1 MKPSIIRILLLLFL
15 VQSAPALKSQTIPDD
30 ILRQIEQNNS
40 TLAALRKKTDAERLG
55 HKTDI
60 YMPGPEADFNYLQG
74 SPEDVGMRKDF
85 SVRQSFDFP
94 SAYVYRSKISDL
106 KNDQAE
112 LEYLSQ
118 KTAVFFQ
125 VRLILADLVFLN
137 SMSRIISEHCENIR
151 KISELYQMKYDAGE
165 TGIVDLNKARLN
177 LLSMQGELESNNIEI
192 AYSLN
197 ELAGYNGGQKIGFT
211 DTVFVWYPTNPDFE
225 SWFAETQENNPIL
238 QWFGK
243 EIAVGEARIRLS
255 RSMNLPRLEAGY
267 MSEKTVGEQFRGLVM
282 GFSIPLWENR
292 NKTRY
297 EKASVLASK
306 EMETDY
312 RFQFHNQMKALH
324 EKIISLQTSIDTFRS
339 GLKSADSREFLLK
352 ALTGGEISLTDYLLG
367 YGIYYDSFRKLNEME
382 REKNRTIAEL
392 IRYN

>member
-1 MKPSIIRILLLLFL
+1 MKSSIIRILLLLFF
-15 VQSAPALKSQTIPDD
+15 VQSSPALKSQTTADD

-60 YMPGPEADFNYLQG
+60 YMPGPGADFNYLHG
-74 SPEDVGMRKDF
+74 SPEDVGIRNDF
-85 SVRQSFDFP
+85 SVRQAFDFP

-118 KTAVFFQ
+118 KIAVFSR

-137 SMSRIISEHCENIR
+137 SMSRIITEHCENIR

-165 TGIVDLNKARLN
+165 TGIVDLNRARLD

-197 ELAGYNGGQKIGFT
+197 ELAGYNGGQEIRFT
-211 DTVFVWYPTNPDFE
+211 DTVFIWHQADPDFE
-225 SWFAETQENNPIL
+225 SWFAEAQENNPEL
-238 QWFGK
+238 QWLGK

-282 GFSIPLWENR
+282 GFSLPLWENR

-339 GLKSADSREFLLK
+339 GLKSADSRKFLLK

-382 REKNRTIAEL
+382 REKNRAITEL

>member
-1 MKPSIIRILLLLFL
+1 
-15 VQSAPALKSQTIPDD
+15 
-30 ILRQIEQNNS
+30 
-40 TLAALRKKTDAERLG
+40 
-55 HKTDI
+55 
-60 YMPGPEADFNYLQG
+60 
-74 SPEDVGMRKDF
+74 
-85 SVRQSFDFP
+85 
-94 SAYVYRSKISDL
+94 
-106 KNDQAE
+106 
-112 LEYLSQ
+112 
-118 KTAVFFQ
+118 
-125 VRLILADLVFLN
+125 
-137 SMSRIISEHCENIR
+137 
-151 KISELYQMKYDAGE
+151 
-165 TGIVDLNKARLN
+165 
-177 LLSMQGELESNNIEI
+177 
-192 AYSLN
+192 
-197 ELAGYNGGQKIGFT
+197 
-211 DTVFVWYPTNPDFE
+211 
-225 SWFAETQENNPIL
+225 
-238 QWFGK
+238 
-243 EIAVGEARIRLS
+243 
-255 RSMNLPRLEAGY
+255 

-339 GLKSADSREFLLK
+339 GLKSADSRKFLLK